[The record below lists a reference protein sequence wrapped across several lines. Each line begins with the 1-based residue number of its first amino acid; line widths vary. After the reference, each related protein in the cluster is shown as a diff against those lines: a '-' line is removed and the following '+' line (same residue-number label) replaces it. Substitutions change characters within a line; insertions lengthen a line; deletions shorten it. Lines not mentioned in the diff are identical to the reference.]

1 MKKALIKVS
10 GKTISNITSDSK
22 WIELLKNIK
31 EEYDSV
37 IIVHGAGVKITEW
50 SAQLG
55 INAEYFEGHR
65 ITDADTMDV
74 VAAVQGGLINL
85 KLVSYLQSN
94 GIESIG
100 LSGVDRG
107 IFTANYLNEEIGFV
121 GDPEQVG
128 CNKWLD
134 KMLHEGVIPVFS
146 SICKD
151 ESGNLMNVN
160 ADLFANALAVSLK
173 VDTVFFISD
182 IEGVYINGVCQ
193 NKLTQSQIN
202 RGIMNN
208 DITDGMVPKLLSCMH
223 LLSHGI
229 DKIWIGNETEFV
241 SHKDNFNTENIG
253 GTWIG
258 KSKKIAS

>member
-10 GKTISNITSDSK
+10 GKTINNITKDSN
-22 WIELLKNIK
+22 WIDLLKSIK

-55 INAEYFEGHR
+55 ITAEYFEGHR
-65 ITDADTMDV
+65 ITDEKTMDV

-85 KLVSYLQSN
+85 KLVSYLQAN

-107 IFTANYLNEEIGFV
+107 IFNADYLNKDIGFV
-121 GDPEQVG
+121 GRPEKVG
-128 CNKWLD
+128 CSKWLD
-134 KMLHEGVIPVFS
+134 NLLSDGVVPVFS

-160 ADLFANALAVSLK
+160 ADLFANALAVSSE

-193 NKLTQSQIN
+193 KNLTQSQIN
-202 RGIMNN
+202 QGIMNN
-208 DITDGMVPKLLSCMH
+208 DITDGMVPKLLSCLH
-223 LLSHGI
+223 LLGHGI
-229 DKIWIGNETEFV
+229 KKVWIGNETEFV
-241 SHKDNFNTENIG
+241 SHKGNFNINNIG

-258 KSKKIAS
+258 KPKKIAS

>member
-1 MKKALIKVS
+1 MKKALIKIS
-10 GKTISNITSDSK
+10 GKTINNITSDK
-22 WIELLKNIK
+22 DWITLLKNIK

-55 INAEYFEGHR
+55 ITAEYFEGHR
-65 ITDADTMDV
+65 VTDAATMDV

-85 KLVSYLQSN
+85 QLVSYLQSN

-100 LSGVDRG
+100 LSGIDRG
-107 IFTANYLNEEIGFV
+107 IFTANYLNESIGFV
-121 GDPEQVG
+121 GKPEQVG

-134 KMLHEGVIPVFS
+134 RMLDEGVMPVFS

-151 ESGNLMNVN
+151 ETGQLMNVN
-160 ADLFANALAVSLK
+160 ADLFANALAVSLN

-182 IEGVYINGVCQ
+182 IEGVFINGVCQ
-193 NKLTQSQIN
+193 EKLTKSEIN
-202 RGIMNN
+202 QGIMNN
-208 DITDGMVPKLLSCMH
+208 DITDGMIPKLLSCVE
-223 LLSHGI
+223 LLNHGI
-229 DKIWIGNETEFV
+229 EKIWIGNENEFV
-241 SHKDNFNTENIG
+241 SHKDNFKTNNIG

-258 KSKKIAS
+258 KSKKIAV

>member
-1 MKKALIKVS
+1 
-10 GKTISNITSDSK
+10 
-22 WIELLKNIK
+22 
-31 EEYDSV
+31 
-37 IIVHGAGVKITEW
+37 
-50 SAQLG
+50 
-55 INAEYFEGHR
+55 
-65 ITDADTMDV
+65 MDV

-94 GIESIG
+94 GIEAIG

-107 IFTANYLNEEIGFV
+107 IFKAKYLKEGIGFV
-121 GDPEQVG
+121 GTPEQAG
-128 CNKWLD
+128 CNKWLGKLLD
-134 KMLHEGVIPVFS
+134 EGVIPVFS

-182 IEGVYINGVCQ
+182 IEGVYINGICQ
-193 NKLTQSQIN
+193 YRLTQRQIN
-202 RGIMNN
+202 QGILNN
-208 DITDGMVPKLLSCMH
+208 EITDGMVPKLLSCIE
-223 LLSHGI
+223 LLSKGI
-229 DKIWIGNETEFV
+229 DKVWIGNESEFV
-241 SHKDNFNTENIG
+241 SHKDNFKTSNIG